1 MREVLEAASA
11 SEDTFRR
18 RMDDTVAYLRQQK
31 LPEHIINKVRMWFDY
46 IWKTQKMLDENEALN
61 VLPLKMR
68 MDLAY
73 NVHKTTLN
81 KVLNFSLKNFVL
93 FRWKKI

>member
-1 MREVLEAASA
+1 MGVFVFAIVIGQMREVLEAASA

-31 LPEHIINKVRMWFDY
+31 LPEHVINKVRMWFDY

-73 NVHKTTLN
+73 NVHKATLN
-81 KVLNFSLKNFVL
+81 KVEDIS
-93 FRWKKI
+93 